1 MVKTC
6 LSRTTFSYVV
16 CLDDFQVSR
25 PGKVKYLNFFFELQT
40 NLRRLTNSGSARVST
55 RILNRGSGCENGGEN
70 DGDNSGEITGGENDK
85 NDENDGLERID
96 GNRLRNRL

>member
-1 MVKTC
+1 M
-6 LSRTTFSYVV
+6 R
-16 CLDDFQVSR
+16 
-25 PGKVKYLNFFFELQT
+25 
-40 NLRRLTNSGSARVST
+40 ARVSS

-70 DGDNSGEITGGENDK
+70 DGDNGREITGGE